1 MAGWDPWGWALY
13 SNDWAEPSIRGAGQ
27 SLYSGNLQ
35 PGFRVG
41 MGPAGGAWA
50 QEAGVEPRRVEGGLL
65 VGGYGVPVLQR
76 PLRCRLRKES
86 V

>member
-1 MAGWDPWGWALY
+1 MAGWGRRGWALY
-13 SNDWAEPSIRGAGQ
+13 SNDWAEPSIRALG

-41 MGPAGGAWA
+41 MGPGGGAWA
-50 QEAGVEPRRVEGGLL
+50 QEAGVEPRRAEGGLS
-65 VGGYGVPVLQR
+65 VGGYAVRVLQR